1 MENTDWSAFE
11 AVWDRVS
18 AASSPS
24 PKKKAPPPAPSKE
37 DASQLRIF
45 LQETSE
51 AENAYRAAAGRTS
64 LRWLKELCEKLRRQK
79 SIQTRRLQSAYFLL
93 TGDTCPLPQKPEAG
107 YPVLELLRGRLL
119 QERSSAAAFHAACK
133 ETGDMELS
141 RLYRELAAE
150 NTRSGE
156 LLRTAI
162 SRLFR

>member
-1 MENTDWSAFE
+1 MDKNDWTAFE

-18 AASSPS
+18 AAASPS
-24 PKKKAPPPAPSKE
+24 SRKQPPAPRHE

-45 LQETSE
+45 LQESSE
-51 AENAYRAAAGRTS
+51 AENAYRAAAGRTT

-93 TGDTCPLPQKPEAG
+93 TGDTCPLPQKAEASR
-107 YPVLELLRGRLL
+107 PMPELLRQRLL
-119 QERSSAAAFHAACK
+119 HERSSAAAFSAACK

-141 RLYRELAAE
+141 RLYGELAAE
-150 NTRSGE
+150 NTRCSE

-162 SRLFR
+162 SRLFS